1 MATIM
6 EFHLH
11 LTTHQRIVDIAQ
23 AQHEAIL
30 HTMIHIIMIHIMEV
44 MLKYHI

>member
-1 MATIM
+1 M
-6 EFHLH
+6 EFPLH
-11 LTTHQRIVDIAQ
+11 LTMPPRIVDIAQ

-30 HTMIHIIMIHIMEV
+30 HTMIRIIMIHIMEV